1 MQSTSRRSL
10 FLPLTAGLA
19 ALSWLTLWIWGQ
31 SPYARYLDH
40 GGWAEIGFAGSLCHA
55 LPGGGATLSAL
66 FFVGGWVLM
75 LAAMMLPTS
84 LPLLEIFGRLTA
96 RRADRRQLMGLVITG
111 YLAVW
116 MVFGAIAHLAD
127 WAVLVLAQQS
137 DWLVANGWAVAAAV
151 LAIAG
156 LYQVIALKY
165 RCLDKCRSPFSFV
178 VEHWRG
184 NREKLRSLL
193 LGIRDGIFCV
203 GCCWCLMLLMFVV
216 GTGSI
221 GWMLALGGVMAAER
235 NLPGG
240 RRLAAP
246 VEGLLLLAAIG
257 VGIAGAIAERP
268 SQ

>member
-1 MQSTSRRSL
+1 MRAVSRSSP
-10 FLPLTAGLA
+10 FLPLTA
-19 ALSWLTLWIWGQ
+19 ALTAVSWLTLWIWGQ

-40 GGWAEIGFAGSLCHA
+40 GRWAEIGVAGSLCHA

-75 LAAMMLPTS
+75 LSAMMLPTT
-84 LPLLEIFGRLTA
+84 LPLLEIFRRLTA
-96 RRADRRQLMGLVITG
+96 RRADRRLLITLLVTG

-116 MVFGAIAHLAD
+116 MAFGALAHVAD
-127 WAVLVLAQQS
+127 WTVLILLQQS
-137 DWLVANGWAVAAAV
+137 DWLVANGWLIAAVV

-156 LYQVIALKY
+156 LYQFSALKY
-165 RCLDKCRSPFSFV
+165 RCLDQCRSPFSFV

-184 NREKLRSLL
+184 NSEKWRSLL
-193 LGIRDGIFCV
+193 LGIRHGAFCV

-216 GTGSI
+216 GAGNI
-221 GWMLALGGVMAAER
+221 GWMLALGAVMAAEK

-246 VEGLLLLAAIG
+246 VGAVLLLASIW
-257 VGIAGAIAERP
+257 VGLAGAIA
-268 SQ
+268 